1 MNNYN
6 KEDKPAILVYALRE
20 IRIEL
25 YEELLNGIEE
35 EGLPYKIV
43 KRDSEDAFKLAAMAS
58 EANVLVA
65 GIGIDSENIVLHHEK
80 MSKSEYLFSIKISDN
95 MYIKREM
102 GQCAARLVKKT
113 PFKNSY
119 IQESNY

>member
-1 MNNYN
+1 MNDFRNEEN
-6 KEDKPAILVYALRE
+6 PAILIYARNTV
-20 IRIEL
+20 RIEL

-35 EGLPYKIV
+35 EGLPYRIV
-43 KRDSEDAFKLAAMAS
+43 KKDSDNAFKLASMAS

-95 MYIKREM
+95 MYKKREM

-113 PFKNSY
+113 PFKNLH
-119 IQESNY
+119 IQESN

>member
-1 MNNYN
+1 MNYFRNEEN
-6 KEDKPAILVYALRE
+6 PAILIYALKTV
-20 IRIEL
+20 RIEL

-35 EGLPYKIV
+35 EGLPYRIV
-43 KRDSEDAFKLAAMAS
+43 KKDSDDAFKLASMAS

-102 GQCAARLVKKT
+102 GECAARLVKKT
-113 PFKNSY
+113 PFKNLH
-119 IQESNY
+119 IQESN